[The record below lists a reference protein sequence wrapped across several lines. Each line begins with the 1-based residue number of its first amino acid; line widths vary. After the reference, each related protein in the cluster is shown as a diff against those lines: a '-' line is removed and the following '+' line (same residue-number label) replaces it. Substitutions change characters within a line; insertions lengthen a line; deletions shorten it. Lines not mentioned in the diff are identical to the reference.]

1 MYNITHILTSNDF
14 PDKVYNNIEE
24 WTADH
29 GFAKTDSGML
39 LSGTLELINE
49 TEVQRVLSYESEA
62 ARKLHKEHIKVKRV
76 EVRASTAWKHP
87 QEYKRLSKV
96 MVSKIN
102 TDTGTAVE

>member
-14 PDKVYNNIEE
+14 PDKVYANIEE

-29 GFAKTDSGML
+29 GFAKTDSRLL

-62 ARKLHKEHIKVKRV
+62 ARKLHKEYIRAKRI
-76 EVRASTAWKHP
+76 EVRAAPTWEHP
-87 QEYKRLSKV
+87 QEYKRISKSLI
-96 MVSKIN
+96 SKI
-102 TDTGTAVE
+102 DTGTAAE